1 MSDCFLEAAMLTT
14 CLVMREVFPLQLK
27 VTSSPPGWA
36 AISQL
41 STTLLF
47 RATVYR
53 TWVLVWHVG
62 GSEAG
67 ERLMVMQST
76 HPVLI

>member
-1 MSDCFLEAAMLTT
+1 MFLEAAMLTT
-14 CLVMREVFPLQLK
+14 CRVMREVLPLQLK

-41 STTLLF
+41 STTLVF

-53 TWVLVWHVG
+53 TWVLV
-62 GSEAG
+62 
-67 ERLMVMQST
+67 
-76 HPVLI
+76 